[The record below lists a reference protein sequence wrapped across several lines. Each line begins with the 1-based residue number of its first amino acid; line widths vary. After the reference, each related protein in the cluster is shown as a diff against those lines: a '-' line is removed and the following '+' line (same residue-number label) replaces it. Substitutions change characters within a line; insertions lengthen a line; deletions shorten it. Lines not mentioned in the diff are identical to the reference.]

1 MAKVKEFQ
9 KCIVDDVDFKDTI
22 SGDHVCACP
31 RPPALA
37 CSTAGFLAARTLRSR
52 PLGLRPRAKY
62 PATCQCQRVRV
73 PCAVVEA
80 HQSWSGPCE
89 CVKPMLY
96 RISLDK
102 EDIKFCT
109 AASDKVCRS
118 AFVSVRVA
126 RRARPRR
133 ARRQATASAR
143 QPGSTAPGGVC
154 RPVCACLTA
163 SSSAQIA
170 ALKDHKDKVKPVFL
184 FYKVRSVFVAARRRL
199 VCCLPRAD
207 GGANP
212 AACTCLALTPR
223 CARVRRKGR

>member
-31 RPPALA
+31 SPRARLQYCRLLGSAHAAQLPPLA
-37 CSTAGFLAARTLRSR
+37 SG
-52 PLGLRPRAKY
+52 PRAKH
-62 PATCQCQRVRV
+62 PATCQLVRV
-73 PCAVVEA
+73 LCAVVEA

-118 AFVSVRVA
+118 AFVSMRVRA
-126 RRARPRR
+126 ERDRPRR
-133 ARRQATASAR
+133 ARRQATA
-143 QPGSTAPGGVC
+143 
-154 RPVCACLTA
+154 PV
-163 SSSAQIA
+163 
-170 ALKDHKDKVKPVFL
+170 
-184 FYKVRSVFVAARRRL
+184 R
-199 VCCLPRAD
+199 
-207 GGANP
+207 
-212 AACTCLALTPR
+212 
-223 CARVRRKGR
+223 

>member
-31 RPPALA
+31 
-37 CSTAGFLAARTLRSR
+37 C
-52 PLGLRPRAKY
+52 PRARLQYCRLPGAKH
-62 PATCQCQRVRV
+62 PATCQRLRV

-126 RRARPRR
+126 RRGA
-133 ARRQATASAR
+133 
-143 QPGSTAPGGVC
+143 
-154 RPVCACLTA
+154 A
-163 SSSAQIA
+163 SSCAEAGFGHLHAICH
-170 ALKDHKDKVKPVFL
+170 LCLPD
-184 FYKVRSVFVAARRRL
+184 RSVFGADCSAQGPQGQSEASLFVLQGELRACRRAPPSRP
-199 VCCLPRAD
+199 LPAPCGWGRESRGLQVPRTDGTGVRGCAERDAEENNRRGQRA
-207 GGANP
+207 
-212 AACTCLALTPR
+212 
-223 CARVRRKGR
+223 